1 MLPYVSAFLAVTCYA
16 ALGPIIKR
24 LGVDIPGF
32 LFIAFA
38 GVVLSVGGGLAH
50 FLLEGRAGFF
60 LPNMRQLGG
69 FVVFGAVN
77 IIGFWLYISSIK
89 QIPVAQYDMIAGFGI
104 LITAFFAALFLNE
117 PIHAR
122 YIPAALLIAAGI
134 YIAIGPD
141 LGSTNSPS

>member
-32 LFIAFA
+32 LLITFT
-38 GVVLSVGGGLAH
+38 GLVLSFGGSLAH
-50 FLLEGRAGFF
+50 LLLEGRAGFF
-60 LPNMRQLGG
+60 LPNMRQVGG
-69 FVVFGAVN
+69 FLVLGAVN
-77 IIGFWLYISSIK
+77 ILGFWLYISSIK

-104 LITAFFAALFLNE
+104 LITAFFAAIFLNE
-117 PIHAR
+117 QIHAR
-122 YIPAALLIAAGI
+122 YIPAAILIAAGI

-141 LGSTNSPS
+141 LGSTNSP